1 MRKSGKENGQK
12 NRMNG
17 TERIYFMKKTINKK
31 LSKLTKVI
39 YFDESSV
46 TDYLQIIEGGQLVK
60 TTELLSGDIDNGKA
74 KVAGE
79 LSVGISSLFKNLI
92 GIGTKVQANSEL
104 ETSFK
109 SEMLIKT
116 ILQNTILTDFLDIIE
131 KGKSHIEVFNDIK
144 IKVIKDSLSY
154 VIMISPYMK
163 MFKGDGLNLN
173 TDLDLS
179 IDIVKMDDSIK
190 LAKGYFEF
198 EGIQNNKSVILRFNI
213 DSFKNNYK
221 ISDLLKMDLSIYG
234 VPVGKVDRKNI
245 TIVSEIN
252 AATSDDELSA
262 YDNPKYSEDGTGNTT
277 ASEDILTVYD
287 VLLAGVAQ
295 HE

>member
-1 MRKSGKENGQK
+1 
-12 NRMNG
+12 MNG
-17 TERIYFMKKTINKK
+17 TERIYFMKKINNKK

-46 TDYLQIIEGGQLVK
+46 TDYIQIIEGGQLVK
-60 TTELLSGDIDNGKA
+60 TTELLSGDTDNGKA

-92 GIGTKVQANSEL
+92 GIGAKVQTNSEL

-109 SEMLIKT
+109 SETLIKT

-131 KGKSHIEVFNDIK
+131 NGKSHIEVFNNIK

-221 ISDLLKMDLSIYG
+221 ISDLLKMDLSIYA

-252 AATSDDELSA
+252 AATSDDELSS
-262 YDNPKYSEDGTGNTT
+262 YDNPKYGEDGTDNTT

>member
-1 MRKSGKENGQK
+1 
-12 NRMNG
+12 
-17 TERIYFMKKTINKK
+17 MKRTNNEK

-46 TDYLQIIEGGQLVK
+46 TDYIQIIEGGQLVK

-74 KVAGE
+74 KVTGE

-92 GIGTKVQANSEL
+92 GIGAKAQANSEL

-109 SEMLIKT
+109 SETLIKT

-131 KGKSHIEVFNDIK
+131 NGESHIEVFNNIK

-221 ISDLLKMDLSIYG
+221 ISDLLKMDLSIYA

-245 TIVSEIN
+245 SIVSEIN
-252 AATSDDELSA
+252 AATSDDELSS
-262 YDNPKYSEDGTGNTT
+262 YDNPKYGEDGTDNTAT
-277 ASEDILTVYD
+277 SEDILTVYD
-287 VLLAGVAQ
+287 VLLAGVAE

>member
-1 MRKSGKENGQK
+1 
-12 NRMNG
+12 MNG

-179 IDIVKMDDSIK
+179 IDILKMDDSIK
-190 LAKGYFEF
+190 LAKVYFEF

-262 YDNPKYSEDGTGNTT
+262 YDNPKYGEDGTGNTT

>member
-1 MRKSGKENGQK
+1 MKNENKSITK
-12 NRMNG
+12 
-17 TERIYFMKKTINKK
+17 
-31 LSKLTKVI
+31 KLTKVI

-46 TDYLQIIEGGQLVK
+46 TDYIQIIEGGSLIK
-60 TTELLSGDIDNGKA
+60 TTELLSGESDNSEA
-74 KVAGE
+74 KVGAE
-79 LSVGISSLFKNLI
+79 ASVGISGLFKSLI
-92 GIGTKVQANSEL
+92 GFGAKAQTEAQL

-109 SEMLIKT
+109 SESLVKT
-116 ILQNTILTDFLDIIE
+116 ILQNTILTDFLDIVGQE
-131 KGKSHIEVFNDIK
+131 TAQVKVFENIK
-144 IKVIKDSLSY
+144 IKIIKDSLSY

-163 MFKGDGLNLN
+163 MFKGEGLNLN

-179 IDIVKMDDSIK
+179 IDIVKIDESIR

-221 ISDLLKMDLSIYG
+221 ISDLLKMDLSIYA

-252 AATSDDELSA
+252 ASTSDDELSS
-262 YDNPKYSEDGTGNTT
+262 YDNPKYSEDGSNNTAT
-277 ASEDILTVYD
+277 SGDILTVYD

>member
-1 MRKSGKENGQK
+1 
-12 NRMNG
+12 MNG

-262 YDNPKYSEDGTGNTT
+262 YDNPKYGEDGTGNTT

>member
-1 MRKSGKENGQK
+1 
-12 NRMNG
+12 
-17 TERIYFMKKTINKK
+17 MKKTNSEK

-46 TDYLQIIEGGQLVK
+46 TDYIQIIEGGQLVK

-74 KVAGE
+74 KVTGE

-92 GIGTKVQANSEL
+92 GIGAKAQANSEL

-109 SEMLIKT
+109 SETLIKT
-116 ILQNTILTDFLDIIE
+116 ILQNTILTDFLDIIGNNE
-131 KGKSHIEVFNDIK
+131 SHIEVFNNIK

-221 ISDLLKMDLSIYG
+221 ISDLLKMDLSVYA

-245 TIVSEIN
+245 SIVSEIN
-252 AATSDDELSA
+252 AATSYDELSS
-262 YDNPKYSEDGTGNTT
+262 YDNPKYGKDGTDNATVS
-277 ASEDILTVYD
+277 ADILTVYD
-287 VLLAGVAQ
+287 VLLAGGG
-295 HE
+295 

>member
-1 MRKSGKENGQK
+1 
-12 NRMNG
+12 
-17 TERIYFMKKTINKK
+17 MKRTNNEK

-46 TDYLQIIEGGQLVK
+46 TDYIQIIEGGQLVK

-74 KVAGE
+74 KVTGE

-92 GIGTKVQANSEL
+92 GIGAKAQANSEL

-109 SEMLIKT
+109 SETLIKT

-131 KGKSHIEVFNDIK
+131 NGESHIEVFNNIK

-221 ISDLLKMDLSIYG
+221 ISDLLKMDLSIYA

-245 TIVSEIN
+245 SIVSEIN
-252 AATSDDELSA
+252 AATSDDELSS
-262 YDNPKYSEDGTGNTT
+262 YDNPKYGEDGTDNTAT
-277 ASEDILTVYD
+277 SEDILTVYD

>member
-1 MRKSGKENGQK
+1 ME
-12 NRMNG
+12 
-17 TERIYFMKKTINKK
+17 KTNNEK

-39 YFDESSV
+39 YFDEGSV
-46 TDYLQIIEGGQLVK
+46 TDYIQIIEGGQLVK

-74 KVAGE
+74 KAAGE
-79 LSVGISSLFKNLI
+79 LSVGISSLFKNLV
-92 GIGTKVQANSEL
+92 GIGAKVQANSEL

-109 SEMLIKT
+109 SETLIKT
-116 ILQNTILTDFLDIIE
+116 ILQNTILTDFLDIVE
-131 KGKSHIEVFNDIK
+131 NSESHIEIFNNIK

-154 VIMISPYMK
+154 IIMISPYMK

-221 ISDLLKMDLSIYG
+221 ISDLLKMDLSIYA

-245 TIVSEIN
+245 SIVSEIN
-252 AATSDDELSA
+252 AATSDDELSS
-262 YDNPKYSEDGTGNTT
+262 YDNPKYSEDGTDNTAT
-277 ASEDILTVYD
+277 SDNILTVYD

>member
-1 MRKSGKENGQK
+1 MHGSEGIQL
-12 NRMNG
+12 
-17 TERIYFMKKTINKK
+17 MKKTNNDI

-46 TDYLQIIEGGQLVK
+46 TDYIQIIEGGRLVK

-74 KVAGE
+74 KVSGDA
-79 LSVGISSLFKNLI
+79 SIGINKLFKNLL
-92 GIGTKVQANSEL
+92 GIGAKVEVNSEL

-109 SEMLIKT
+109 SETLIKT
-116 ILQNTILTDFLDIIE
+116 ILQNTILTDFLDIVE
-131 KGKSHIEVFNDIK
+131 TGKSDIKVFKNIK

-163 MFKGDGLNLN
+163 MLKGDGLNLN

-198 EGIQNNKSVILRFNI
+198 EGIQNNQSIILRFNI
-213 DSFKNNYK
+213 NSFKNNYK
-221 ISDLLKMDLSIYG
+221 ISDLLKMDLCIYA
-234 VPVGKVDRKNI
+234 VPVGKVDRKSI

-252 AATSDDELSA
+252 AATSDDELSS
-262 YDNPKYSEDGTGNTT
+262 YDNPKYGEETAENTT
-277 ASEDILTVYD
+277 AREDELTVYD

-295 HE
+295 YE

>member
-1 MRKSGKENGQK
+1 
-12 NRMNG
+12 MNG
-17 TERIYFMKKTINKK
+17 TERIYFMKKTNNKK

-46 TDYLQIIEGGQLVK
+46 TDYIQIIEGGQLVK
-60 TTELLSGDIDNGKA
+60 TTELLSGDTDNGKA

-92 GIGTKVQANSEL
+92 GIGAKVQTNSEL

-109 SEMLIKT
+109 SETLIKT

-131 KGKSHIEVFNDIK
+131 NGESHIEVFNNIK

-198 EGIQNNKSVILRFNI
+198 EGIQNNESVILRFNI

-221 ISDLLKMDLSIYG
+221 ISDLLKMDLSIYA

-252 AATSDDELSA
+252 AATSDDELSS
-262 YDNPKYSEDGTGNTT
+262 YDNPKYGEDGTDNTT
-277 ASEDILTVYD
+277 ATEDILTVYD

>member
-1 MRKSGKENGQK
+1 
-12 NRMNG
+12 
-17 TERIYFMKKTINKK
+17 MKKTNSEK

-46 TDYLQIIEGGQLVK
+46 TDYIQIIEGGQLVK

-74 KVAGE
+74 KVTGE

-92 GIGTKVQANSEL
+92 GIGAKAQANSEL

-109 SEMLIKT
+109 SETLIKT
-116 ILQNTILTDFLDIIE
+116 ILQNTILTDFLDIIGNNE
-131 KGKSHIEVFNDIK
+131 SHIEVFNNIK

-221 ISDLLKMDLSIYG
+221 ISDLLKMDLSVYA

-245 TIVSEIN
+245 SIVSEIN
-252 AATSDDELSA
+252 AATSYDELSS
-262 YDNPKYSEDGTGNTT
+262 YDNPKYGEDGTDNATVS
-277 ASEDILTVYD
+277 ADILTVYD
-287 VLLAGVAQ
+287 VLLAGVVE

>member
-1 MRKSGKENGQK
+1 
-12 NRMNG
+12 
-17 TERIYFMKKTINKK
+17 MKKTNSEK

-46 TDYLQIIEGGQLVK
+46 TDYIQIIEGGQLVK

-74 KVAGE
+74 KVTGD

-92 GIGTKVQANSEL
+92 GIGAKVQANSEL

-109 SEMLIKT
+109 SETLIKT

-131 KGKSHIEVFNDIK
+131 NGESNIEVFNNIK

-179 IDIVKMDDSIK
+179 IDIVKIDDSIK

-221 ISDLLKMDLSIYG
+221 ISDLLKMDLSIYA

-245 TIVSEIN
+245 SIVSEIN
-252 AATSDDELSA
+252 AATSDDELSS
-262 YDNPKYSEDGTGNTT
+262 YDNPKYGEDGTDNPVTS
-277 ASEDILTVYD
+277 ADILTVYD

>member
-1 MRKSGKENGQK
+1 
-12 NRMNG
+12 
-17 TERIYFMKKTINKK
+17 MKKTNNDK

-46 TDYLQIIEGGQLVK
+46 TDYIQIIEGGQLVK

-74 KVAGE
+74 KVTGE

-92 GIGTKVQANSEL
+92 GIGAKVQANSEL

-131 KGKSHIEVFNDIK
+131 NSESHIEIFKNIK

-221 ISDLLKMDLSIYG
+221 ISDLLKMDLSIYA

-245 TIVSEIN
+245 SIVSEIN
-252 AATSDDELSA
+252 AATSDDELSS
-262 YDNPKYSEDGTGNTT
+262 YDNPKYGEDGTDNTAT
-277 ASEDILTVYD
+277 SEDILTVYD
-287 VLLAGVAQ
+287 VLLAGVAE